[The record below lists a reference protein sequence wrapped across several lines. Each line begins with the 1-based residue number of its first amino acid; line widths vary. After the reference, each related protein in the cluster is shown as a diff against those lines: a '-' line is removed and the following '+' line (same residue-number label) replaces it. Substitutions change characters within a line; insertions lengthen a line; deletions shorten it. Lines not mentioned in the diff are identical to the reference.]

1 MAIDFTKLSNVTCVP
16 NLPEGDYPGRFTEF
30 RIGSSETNTP
40 TGRVTHNVLFLTFA
54 IPYRDFKINCVVRCQ
69 DYDKLLPTKTGGEFA
84 PIANVLN
91 PLRAQ
96 AKDDTLDLA
105 AALAFAEANDV
116 RLGWHRNEQGFLNLS
131 VLYPERVVEDTTPE
145 VSTATLLESA
155 DI

>member
-1 MAIDFTKLSNVTCVP
+1 MAIDLSALENISCIP
-16 NLPEGDYPGRFTEF
+16 NLPEGDYLGKFLSH

-40 TGRVTHNVLFLTFA
+40 AGRVTHNVLFLTFG
-54 IPYRDFKINCVVRCQ
+54 IPYKGYIISCVIRVQ
-69 DYDKLLPTKTGGEFA
+69 DYDKLLPTKAGGEFA

-96 AKDDTLDLA
+96 FVNDTLKLAEALTLA
-105 AALAFAEANDV
+105 AETPV
-116 RLGWHRNEQGFLNLS
+116 RLGWHRNEQGFLNLL